1 MDRRPIWLS
10 STDLN
15 TPSLENL
22 EIGCHALKR
31 TSVGC
36 KNQILRTAVPALP
49 KRSISSRRDLVRMPA
64 FPGLPSTKPAL
75 STASRRFPT
84 LAEVRCRGQ
93 VRRIADVRRDEH
105 IVRKVPTTD
114 PTHSAVTD
122 LHEIVHLARRNFVQ
136 GRRGT
141 ASDSVP

>member
-1 MDRRPIWLS
+1 MGVLTRKESITKANGAQFANFG
-10 STDLN
+10 TD
-15 TPSLENL
+15 
-22 EIGCHALKR
+22 EIG
-31 TSVGC
+31 
-36 KNQILRTAVPALP
+36 LRGSG
-49 KRSISSRRDLVRMPA
+49 SINLRK
-64 FPGLPSTKPAL
+64 PGDAL
-75 STASRRFPT
+75 S
-84 LAEVRCRGQ
+84 RGQ